1 MIIFLENLSYE
12 EKNFIEDLYRREKV
26 FLYRLAYGILNN
38 KDLAED
44 ALSACFIKIMEDIDR
59 VSSLPESSL
68 RPYCLT
74 ILKNEAINILRRE
87 MRLVYTDQAEKLLI
101 ENLENQIEKDLII
114 KDQVESLLYKNQ
126 VLTDEER
133 DFIIFRYKHDLTY
146 KEIGKLMGISEATA
160 TKRNQR
166 ILEKIRKTQKGGKD
180 ND

>member
-12 EKNFIEDLYRREKV
+12 EKHFIEDLYRKEKV
-26 FLYRLAYGILNN
+26 FLYRLAFGILNN

-59 VSSLPESSL
+59 ILSLPESAL
-68 RPYCLT
+68 RPYCLA
-74 ILKNEAINILRRE
+74 ILKNEAINILRKE
-87 MRLVYTDQAEKLLI
+87 KRLVYTNRAEELEIK
-101 ENLENQIEKDLII
+101 NLENQIEKDLII
-114 KDQVESLLYKNQ
+114 KDQVENLLYKNQ

-146 KEIGKLMGISEATA
+146 KEIGRLMGVSEATA

-166 ILEKIRKTQKGGKD
+166 ILEKIRKNQKGGKE